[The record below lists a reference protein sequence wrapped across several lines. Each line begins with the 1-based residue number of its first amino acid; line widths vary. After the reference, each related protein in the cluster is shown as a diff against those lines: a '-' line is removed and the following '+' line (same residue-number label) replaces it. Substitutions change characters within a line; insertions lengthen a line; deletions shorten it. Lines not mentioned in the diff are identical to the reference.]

1 MAQNALNQS
10 DCRILW
16 LSTSLEGVNEY
27 VIFLHGD
34 NHQGK
39 VESETTFFIGC
50 HQLCL
55 SSNQT
60 AEFFGHQYLWK
71 ELIDIL
77 VFCIKLVT
85 MGKYRRLTLL
95 VE

>member
-10 DCRILW
+10 DCRIW

-39 VESETTFFIGC
+39 VESETTFFVGC
-50 HQLCL
+50 HLLCL

-60 AEFFGHQYLWK
+60 AELFAHRYLWK